1 MPAVHVTLRHAT
13 PDDARTIATLHTLSW
28 QRAYSHILPADYLE
42 HDAPGA
48 HLSRW
53 IAYFARPE
61 AEWGM
66 VRIAEVDGV
75 AIGFASAENVQD
87 PQYGAL
93 LDCLHVLADH
103 QGRGAGRLL
112 IEAARAW
119 AREIGENT
127 LHLFALEDNA
137 SAIAFYERYG
147 WQFAGTEASTI
158 GKTPVVD
165 RRYVLA
171 A

>member
-1 MPAVHVTLRHAT
+1 MPAVQITLRHAT
-13 PDDARTIATLHTLSW
+13 TGDAQTIARLHTLSW
-28 QRAYSHILPADYLE
+28 QRAYRHILPANYLE

-48 HLSRW
+48 HLSKWR
-53 IAYFARPE
+53 AYFARPE

-66 VRIAEVDGV
+66 VRIAEVNGV

-87 PQYGAL
+87 PRYGAL
-93 LDCLHVLADH
+93 LDCLHILADY
-103 QGRGAGRLL
+103 QGYGAGRQL

-119 AREIGENT
+119 TREIGERT

-137 SAIAFYERYG
+137 NAIAFYERYG

-158 GKTPVVD
+158 GETPVVD